1 MASSAGAAELALEEE
16 DSEAGLL
23 AFLTSERAKV
33 VAMVAIAMALCNA
46 DRVVMSV
53 AIVPMSAAHGWSQ
66 SFAGVVQVRFN

>member
-1 MASSAGAAELALEEE
+1 VEE
-16 DSEAGLL
+16 DPEAGLL

-33 VAMVAIAMALCNA
+33 GAMVAIAMALCNA

-66 SFAGVVQVRFN
+66 SFAGIVQVR